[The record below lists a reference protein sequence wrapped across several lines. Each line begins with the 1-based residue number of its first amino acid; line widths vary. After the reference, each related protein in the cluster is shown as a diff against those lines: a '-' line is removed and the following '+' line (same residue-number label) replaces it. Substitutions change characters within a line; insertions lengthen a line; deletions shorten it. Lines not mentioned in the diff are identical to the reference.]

1 MLRITNKERVA
12 LKEFREALY
21 VYLKAHELRY
31 SDQRERVLK
40 QLYLQS
46 YPQSVAYLTDKI
58 SEEEAQEIGYAT
70 VARHVNFFKAL
81 GWLRTV
87 NGRTRKYLLVK
98 APEEAMALT
107 RS

>member
-1 MLRITNKERVA
+1 MLRITKTEREA

-21 VYLKAHELRY
+21 AYLKARDLRY

-46 YPQSVAYLTDKI
+46 YPQSVAHLTERI
-58 SEEEAQEIGYAT
+58 NEEGSQEIGYAT

-81 GWLRTV
+81 GWLRIV

-98 APEEAMALT
+98 SPAEAPEGT
-107 RS
+107 QG